1 MNLVDKA
8 LKAVVWAEKVLIM
21 DGPFI
26 QLRVE
31 RALPVTNNKKTT

>member
-8 LKAVVWAEKVLIM
+8 LKVVVLAEKV
-21 DGPFI
+21 
-26 QLRVE
+26 VE

>member
-8 LKAVVWAEKVLIM
+8 LKVVVLAEKVLIM
-21 DGPFI
+21 DGPLI
-26 QLRVE
+26 QMRVE